1 MANVPPSLA
10 DAQRFLALL
19 ARPGDVFELR
29 GLGKN
34 VDGRPHVMT
43 GYFDNIDELVK
54 AAAERS
60 GKDIGVYV
68 TLNPVLPALLARAP
82 KNKVRRA
89 GNGDTTSDRDVRVR
103 RSILVDVDPV
113 RPQGISSTD
122 EEHAAAI
129 DLARHIADEL
139 TMIGWP
145 VPIVAD
151 SGNGGHLIYA
161 VDLPVEDGGLVKRV
175 LAKLSEQF
183 STTILKIDEK
193 VFNPARISKIYG
205 TLTKKGEDVVD
216 RPHRLARLISAPPE
230 LEVATREML
239 DAFAPLPKPRTASG
253 THPPPSRGEQRFDI
267 DAFIAAYLPDAIAMS
282 WSEGRKWILP
292 VCPFNDAHDRRE
304 AFICEKHSG
313 QLSAGCL
320 HDSCKWQWEQL
331 RGHFE
336 PDYAD
341 RRRRYESGNGTNGHR
356 VSNREEPPEVVY
368 QDPDWVS
375 DVDSAADRDR
385 EPPTKP
391 VPWKLG
397 PAIVDEIW
405 DRRDEPWVTLKL
417 GPDDLCRVRAG
428 GIAVVMGGSG
438 SGKSSLVSNMLMQ
451 HARDAGPAI
460 AMSIELPADELAA
473 RIVGIR
479 CDSGWE
485 AVLRGQVKREFL
497 VDALALPRLYVLER
511 KHATLENLATCIDAA
526 RADHP
531 GEPILV
537 GIDYAQL
544 IHSKE
549 REVRLRVADAF
560 ERIDDVSR
568 EKRVVSIAVSQM
580 GRSGAKAARDGDK
593 VGAESADLGAESA
606 AIERFASVTLS
617 IGKQGEPREDGSKA
631 VELSIGK
638 GRMSDAADSV
648 RPASYW
654 GRSGLWRIAGDA
666 IAADKV
672 RADRETGVALKK
684 QTAAELTM
692 LGAAQKSAGPLTKED
707 LCELVVGNAQM
718 KRAAVAALIARGD
731 LVEVRQRRAR
741 SRSWLLWSPDR
752 AVDAGLQLV
761 RDMPESGD

>member
-1 MANVPPSLA
+1 MASLPPSL
-10 DAQRFLALL
+10 DDVRRFLALI

-34 VDGRPHVMT
+34 AEGRPHVT
-43 GYFDNIDELVK
+43 SGYFDDLDALVR

-89 GNGDTTSDRDVRVR
+89 GNGETTSDRDVRTR
-103 RSILVDVDPV
+103 RSLLVDVDPV
-113 RPQGISSTD
+113 RPQGISSTA

-129 DLARHIADEL
+129 EL
-139 TMIGWP
+139 TRQIANRLGEYGWP
-145 VPIVAD
+145 DPIVAD

-161 VDLPVEDGGLVKRV
+161 IDLPVEDGGLIKRII
-175 LAKLSEQF
+175 AKLSAIF
-183 STTILKIDEK
+183 STSTLKIDEK
-193 VFNPARISKIYG
+193 VFNPSRISKIYG
-205 TLTKKGEDVVD
+205 TLTRKGEDVPD
-216 RPHRLARLISAPPE
+216 RPHRLATLLSTPTTLDLVPHAA
-230 LEVATREML
+230 LE
-239 DAFAPLPKPRTASG
+239 AFAPAITPRPANG
-253 THPPPSRGEQRFDI
+253 TKPPPHGEQRFDI
-267 DAFIAAYLPDAIAMS
+267 DTFIAANLPDAIAS
-282 WSEGRKWILP
+282 PWSEGRKWLLP
-292 VCPFNDAHDRRE
+292 VCPFNESHDRKE

-313 QLSAGCL
+313 QLSAGCQ
-320 HDSCKWQWEQL
+320 HESCRWQWEQL

-336 PDYAD
+336 PEYAE
-341 RRRRYESGNGTNGHR
+341 RRRRYESGTTNGHR
-356 VSNREEPPEVVY
+356 VSDRDPPEVVY
-368 QDPDWVS
+368 QHPDF
-375 DVDSAADRDR
+375 DADIDAAADRDR
-385 EPPTKP
+385 EPEPSKPTK
-391 VPWKLG
+391 WKRG
-397 PAIVDEIW
+397 PSLVDEIW
-405 DRRDEPWVTLKL
+405 SRKDEPWVTLKL
-417 GPDDLCRVRAG
+417 GADDLCRVRPG

-438 SGKSSLVSNMLMQ
+438 SGKSSLVSNMLLD
-451 HARDAGPAI
+451 HAKNAGPAI

-485 AVLRGQVKREFL
+485 AVLRGQVRREFM
-497 VDALALPRLYVLER
+497 VDALALPRLFVLER
-511 KHATLENLATCIDAA
+511 KNATLDNLAICIDAA
-526 RADHP
+526 RAEYP

-606 AIERFASVTLS
+606 AIERFASVTMS
-617 IGKQGEPREDGSKA
+617 IGKQGEPSPDDGSRA

-648 RPASYW
+648 RPARYW
-654 GRSGLWRIAGDA
+654 GRSGLWRLTGVGV
-666 IAADKV
+666 AASKV
-672 RADRETGVALKK
+672 RASRESAVVEKK
-684 QTAAELTM
+684 QNAAELTM
-692 LGAAQKSAGPLTKED
+692 LGAAQKAAGPMTRED

-718 KRAAVAALIARGD
+718 KRTAVAALLARGE
-731 LVEVRQRRAR
+731 LVEVRQRRTR
-741 SRSWLLWSPDR
+741 SRSWLIWTPDR
-752 AVDAGLQLV
+752 AVDAGIQLV
-761 RDMPESGD
+761 RDIPQED